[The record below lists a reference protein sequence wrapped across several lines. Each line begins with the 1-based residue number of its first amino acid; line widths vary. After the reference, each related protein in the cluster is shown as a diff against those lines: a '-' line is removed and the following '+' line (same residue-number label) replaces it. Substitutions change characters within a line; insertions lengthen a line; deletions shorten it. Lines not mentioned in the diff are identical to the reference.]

1 MADIVNVAGV
11 VSLDGA
17 QLSIIVVLFVA
28 FILAI
33 AKWRFQER
41 RSKSLQNMVDEMDT
55 EKAEMYSKL
64 KNFEDE
70 NKSLKEKFEIMEK
83 EYADKMRALEEK
95 ERSLDE
101 NSKAVKAKLLE
112 VKALEDTIEMHRTKI
127 GRLELEKSDLE
138 RKLDSA
144 TSDMDRTISV
154 EKEKL
159 KSHAQELKQKT
170 EEAVSALKKENEALI
185 KKYETMKERLGLWE
199 SVTDL

>member
-1 MADIVNVAGV
+1 MADIVNIAGV

-41 RSKSLQNMVDEMDT
+41 RSTSLQNMVDEMDT

-70 NKSLKEKFEIMEK
+70 NKSLKEKFESMEK
-83 EYADKMRALEEK
+83 AYAEKMRALEEK

-101 NSKAVKAKLLE
+101 NSKSVKAKLLE